1 MNTKKWD
8 RVLENMKA
16 HNVEEMIIA
25 SSSYI
30 FYLTGISIEP
40 GERLLAIQLNE
51 NGVKKLFINEL
62 SKSSCIGLDMDIQF
76 YNDNEN
82 PISILGKSIESNKV
96 VGIDKNWPSHFL
108 IELINEKPNMKF
120 VNSSLIIDE
129 VRMIKDEDELNLL
142 TEASLIV
149 DKVVTELIEI
159 IPEKLS
165 EKEMENKVKELFKKH
180 GTDKMSF
187 DPIVAYGANA
197 ADPHHIGNKD
207 HAKNGDCILM
217 DIGGI
222 TNSYCSDT
230 SRTVFFGEP
239 SEEAKKVYRI
249 VLEANKAAM
258 AIIKPGVKF
267 SDIDKIARE
276 IIKKAGY
283 GDFFTHRTG
292 HNIGIED
299 HEYPSVS
306 SINDMEVQKGM
317 VFSIEPGIYL
327 EGKFGVRIEDLV
339 IVTEDGCDILNH
351 TSKDYKVINF
361 Q

>member
-1 MNTKKWD
+1 MNTKKWE
-8 RVLENMKA
+8 RVLGNMKT
-16 HNVEEMIIA
+16 HNVDEMIIT
-25 SSSYI
+25 SPSYI
-30 FYLTGISIEP
+30 FYLIGISVEP
-40 GERLLAIQLNE
+40 GERFLAIHVNE
-51 NGVKKLFINEL
+51 KGDKKLFINEL
-62 SKSSCIGLDMDIQF
+62 SKSSCVGLEMDIQF

-82 PISILGKSIESNKV
+82 PIEILGKSIKNNKI

-108 IELINEKPNMKF
+108 IELINERPDMKF

-129 VRMIKDEDELNLL
+129 VRMIKDEGELNLL
-142 TEASLIV
+142 RAASLIA
-149 DKVVTELIEI
+149 DKVVTDLIKV

-165 EKEMENKVKELFKKH
+165 EKEMEGKVKELFKKY

-197 ADPHHIGNKD
+197 ADPHHVGNED
-207 HAKNGDCILM
+207 HARNGDCILI
-217 DIGGI
+217 DLGGL

-239 SEEAKKVYRI
+239 SEEAKKVYEI
-249 VLEANKAAM
+249 VLEANKAAIE
-258 AIIKPGVKF
+258 IIKPGVKF
-267 SDIDKIARE
+267 SDIDKTARG
-276 IIKKAGY
+276 IIEKAGY
-283 GDFFTHRTG
+283 GEFFTHRTG

-317 VFSIEPGIYL
+317 VFSVEPGIYI

-339 IVTEDGCDILNH
+339 IVTEAGHEILNH
-351 TSKDYKVINF
+351 TPKDYMVVKF
-361 Q
+361 